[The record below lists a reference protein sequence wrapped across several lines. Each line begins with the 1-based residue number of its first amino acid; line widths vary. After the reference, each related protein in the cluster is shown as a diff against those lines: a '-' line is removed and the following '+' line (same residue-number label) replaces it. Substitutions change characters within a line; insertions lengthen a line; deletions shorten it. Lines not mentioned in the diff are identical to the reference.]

1 MAVMII
7 LVSLSVVFLIGAS
20 IYVRY
25 KNKNYD
31 NKLKKQRLSQEKK
44 NKKSNKNLYDI
55 LNIKIKDNVI
65 KIDNRYSCILR
76 LGNVDY
82 HMLSDDEQ
90 ETIENVLMQTAL
102 SIDYPI
108 QFFNTTENI
117 DTRKIISIMKENNL
131 NSYKAN
137 EYKDYMI
144 KYLQNLMENRNITV
158 VRNYAVI
165 SYDGTYEDA
174 MQELIRL
181 CNSFKSNL
189 LRAKIQVELL
199 GENELYN
206 LIFRELNKNSIVK
219 LQINEEGGE
228 KLYVGKTKKPKES
241 KRN

>member
-228 KLYVGKTKKPKES
+228 KLYVRKTKKPKES

>member
-76 LGNVDY
+76 LGNY

>member
-1 MAVMII
+1 MAVTII

-20 IYVRY
+20 IYARY

-31 NKLKKQRLSQEKK
+31 NKLKKQGLSQEKK

-174 MQELIRL
+174 VQELIRL

-206 LIFRELNKNSIVK
+206 LIFRELNKNSRVK